1 MPKNEFID
9 QYLPFTDF
17 KPYSRGKALDP
28 DTTPPLDQTDITS
41 IGLQMFGG
49 VYSSIKQHGTS
60 SLEIDAIT
68 AVKCG

>member
-1 MPKNEFID
+1 MTE

-17 KPYSRGKALDP
+17 KPYSRGKPLDP

-41 IGLQMFGG
+41 IGLQIFGG

-60 SLEIDAIT
+60 SLEIDSIT
-68 AVKCG
+68 AVKCE